1 MWNGSVNERERNPS
15 PALIVIGGF
24 AGTGKTAV
32 SRRLS
37 SELYI
42 PRLASDTIG
51 RTIEN
56 SAGIKN
62 GQVDAYWIAYEV
74 LFRLCEEFVQSG
86 VSVILDLTLGWEFQ
100 WRHLDRIVRG
110 YPRVLFLPVILRCP
124 HAQCVA
130 RIRQRY
136 EAHPE
141 RYDPPELYVTEPKI
155 LGIWEYLARL
165 DRPDVHFIDAS
176 GPQDHVYEAV
186 REYVVT
192 QIES

>member
-1 MWNGSVNERERNPS
+1 VSESQERNPP
-15 PALIVIGGF
+15 PALSVVGGF

-37 SELYI
+37 AELHI

-51 RTIEN
+51 HTIRS

-62 GQVDAYWIAYEV
+62 GQIDAYWIAYEV
-74 LFRLCEEFVQSG
+74 LFHLCAEFVQSG
-86 VSVILDLTLGWEFQ
+86 VSVILDLTMGWEFQ
-100 WRHLDRIVRG
+100 WQHMDSIVRRH
-110 YPRVLFLPVILRCP
+110 PHILFLPVILRCP
-124 HAQCVA
+124 HTQCIA

-155 LGIWEYLARL
+155 IRIWEYLARL
-165 DRPDVHFIDAS
+165 NRPDVHLVDAS
-176 GPQDHVYEAV
+176 GPQDHVYEVV

-192 QIES
+192 QLGI

>member
-1 MWNGSVNERERNPS
+1 MNEKERNPP

-37 SELYI
+37 AELGI
-42 PRLASDTIG
+42 PRLDSDTLGCKIG
-51 RTIEN
+51 N

-62 GQVDAYWIAYEV
+62 GAVDAYWIAYDV
-74 LFRLCEEFVQSG
+74 LFCLCEEFVQSG
-86 VSVILDLTLGWEFQ
+86 VSVILDLTLGWGFQ
-100 WRHLDRIVRG
+100 WRHLDRIVRR
-110 YPRVLFLPVILRCP
+110 YPHIQFLPIILRCP
-124 HAQCVA
+124 RAQCIE

-165 DRPDVHFIDAS
+165 DRPGVHLVDAA
-176 GPQDHVYEAV
+176 GPQDHVYEVV
-186 REYVVT
+186 REYIVT